1 MLRWQQDHVTDWTTL
16 AQRRRWRLRR
26 AFARQ
31 VTLASL
37 TAVRVAGWIGRRRR
51 PVNGSGCEVMLTGR
65 FDADNWI
72 LAHLGPLAA
81 SRECSRLWMV
91 SSNPVP
97 LLPKVVAIYPP
108 QWLKRIVG
116 GTAARLLVLAW
127 SAVRKRPHIVGGFHI
142 TFNGMAAAI
151 VARLAGA
158 RSLYFC
164 VGGPAEVQDGGVH
177 ADDHAFAKM
186 KMADATVEKRLIG
199 IVSQCDMVVTM
210 GTRAATFFA
219 NRGVKTAIHVVSGG
233 IDAQR
238 FQLTHEIPSIDLIL
252 TGRLARIKRMD
263 VFLQAVREVATKIP
277 DVKAVIV
284 GDGPLREELPS
295 LSMQLGIDRNVEFV
309 GRQRDVEDWLRRAK
323 IFVLTSDSEGLSLAL
338 MEAMMCG
345 LPAVVSDVGDLGDLV
360 ENGVNGYLVPRR
372 SPELFAERIAELL
385 LDGRKRAAFSQAARR
400 SALRYETQATVGR
413 WDSILAGLFE
423 AQKPIT

>member
-1 MLRWQQDHVTDWTTL
+1 
-16 AQRRRWRLRR
+16 
-26 AFARQ
+26 
-31 VTLASL
+31 
-37 TAVRVAGWIGRRRR
+37 
-51 PVNGSGCEVMLTGR
+51 MLTGR

-97 LLPKVVAIYPP
+97 PLPKLVAMYPP
-108 QWLKRIVG
+108 PWLKRIAGATVS
-116 GTAARLLVLAW
+116 RLLVFAW
-127 SAVRKRPHIVGGFHI
+127 FALRKRPHIVGGFHL
-142 TFNGMAAAI
+142 TFNGMAAAL

-186 KMADATVEKRLIG
+186 KTADAVVEKRLIG
-199 IVSQCDMVVTM
+199 IVSQCDVVITM

-219 NRGVKTAIHVVSGG
+219 DRGVKTAIHVVSGG
-233 IDAQR
+233 IDSQR
-238 FQLTHEIPSIDLIL
+238 FRPASEIPSIDLIL

-263 VFLQAVREVATKIP
+263 IFLQAVREVATKVP
-277 DVKAVIV
+277 EVKAVIV
-284 GDGPLREELPS
+284 GDGPLREELSS
-295 LSMQLGIDRNVEFV
+295 LSIQLGIDRNVEFV
-309 GRQRDVEDWLRRAK
+309 GRQCDVENWLRRARV
-323 IFVLTSDSEGLSLAL
+323 FVLTSDSEGLSLAM

-360 ENGVNGYLVPRR
+360 ENGVNGYRVPRR
-372 SPELFAERIAELL
+372 SPALFAGRIVELL
-385 LDGRKRAAFSQAARR
+385 LDDRKLAAFSQAARR
-400 SALRYETQATVGR
+400 SALRYESQATVKR
-413 WDSILAGLFE
+413 WDSILAGFSQ
-423 AQKPIT
+423 AQGSVP